1 MRRTEEKGR
10 KRGATGGHGRNW
22 WRMLAAVSLAGVLS
36 ACGGGG
42 GGGTAAG
49 TPETPAAV
57 AGIQLPTEVS
67 AIAADNGSVQMQGFG
82 ARIRALTAAAAA
94 LPAGSDY
101 ATVKT
106 AKYVDE
112 PTLKVFGII
121 ETILKAIAQT
131 NYADPANVGASEA
144 AAVPYKAIVAWEEDN
159 NGRAE
164 KQMQEWVLKSFMTTE
179 NNQEINVVHV
189 WINQPEE
196 LIKVEC
202 KIFQAPTQNA
212 DGTYLDY
219 GKWQISAGFVDDQ
232 GNSGGS
238 FYADADIDSN
248 GNTVLRMSDD
258 ESHSDNINGD
268 DIEMVVTTKAI
279 VHKDSSAGYGKAII
293 PDWGY
298 CRTENGDPSP
308 CAGQTLVTLPTDNIT
323 YAYNQSYLALQAPDG
338 SGTPVTVYKDRR
350 SPVEINYR
358 YGLFDAT
365 TGQNVEKT
373 RQFGFPV
380 RISVQGQTMH
390 GYYGAW
396 QGRHQLWA
404 GDNMTPPDGTSV
416 EKEVWGGEA
425 PASYTTKSY
434 QGTLTKRTLVSG
446 SLSQIQDIPVEIWL
460 SDNFDLR
467 YDSALENGTGGW
479 KKCTWERTGTTDQ
492 SGNPFWQ
499 ETCGEAID
507 LSSLAVDPNS
517 RKHVNIGGEICD
529 DYQNHSG
536 CSYPQFS
543 YDPNGYFVDSQNPG
557 SPYGEEQWKDGDRLW
572 VNINGSAYIVYN
584 GDFTGGKT
592 GWEEKVLQ
600 SFDQQSWTP
609 VFAEG
614 ADTVFHFPA
623 DREYYINNQGANFVV
638 RREGTQDQPSD
649 YVVKMEV
656 QNVVRPNNVA
666 TVLNGVSYFAYEWE
680 DPSSRPTYEFDA
692 DSMLVVYKTV
702 GSNDSTAVPGNP
714 LEKGSWGL
722 VAFTANDQKITNSD
736 GSPLQFN
743 WEYATQNNPWGAVT
757 YLVKESDG
765 QIQYLADPVALDPLT
780 LTTLGNAEVT
790 FSLRFDGWMHGL
802 PDMHWELVKNN
813 FVINDA
819 IKNKVANIPAG
830 TLVTSGSNNYFIKP
844 IETGVILPK
853 LDAAPPGAPV
863 LGLAN
868 DIDLEA
874 FNAPE
879 PANIGAIPTDV
890 VLKVVEGKVAL

>member
-1 MRRTEEKGR
+1 MRRMEEIDR
-10 KRGATGGHGRNW
+10 KRGATGGHGRRW
-22 WRMLAAVSLAGVLS
+22 WRLLAALSLVSVLS
-36 ACGGGG
+36 ACGGSGG
-42 GGGTAAG
+42 GSTPAG
-49 TPETPAAV
+49 TSETPAAV
-57 AGIQLPTEVS
+57 VAGIALPTEVS
-67 AIAADNGSVQMQGFG
+67 AISADNGSVQVQGFG
-82 ARIRALTAAAAA
+82 ARIRALAAAAA
-94 LPAGSDY
+94 ELPAGSDY

-106 AKYVDE
+106 IKYVDE

-131 NYADPANVGASEA
+131 NYADPANIGASEA
-144 AAVPYKAIVAWEEDN
+144 EAVPYKAIVAWEEDN

-164 KQMQEWVLKSFMTTE
+164 KQMQEWVLKSFMSTE

-202 KIFQAPTQNA
+202 KIVQAPSQNA

-219 GKWQISAGFVDDQ
+219 GKWQINAGFVDDQ
-232 GNSGGS
+232 GNLGGS
-238 FYADADIDSN
+238 FYADADIDGN

-258 ESHSDNINGD
+258 ESHSDNVNGE
-268 DIEMVVTTKAI
+268 DIEMVATTKAI
-279 VHKDSSAGYGKAII
+279 VRKDSSAGYGKAII

-308 CAGQTLVTLPTDNIT
+308 CAGQTLVTLPTDDIT
-323 YAYNQSYLALQAPDG
+323 YAYNQSFLALQAPDG
-338 SGTPVTVYKDRR
+338 SGTLVTVYKDR
-350 SPVEINYR
+350 SNPVEINYR
-358 YGLFDAT
+358 YGLYDAS
-365 TGQNVEKT
+365 TGQSVEKT

-380 RISVQGQTMH
+380 RITVQGQTMH

-425 PASYTTKSY
+425 AASYTTKSY
-434 QGTLTKRTLVSG
+434 QGTLTKRTLVPG
-446 SLSQIQDIPVEIWL
+446 NLSQIQDIPVEIWL

-467 YDSALENGTGGW
+467 YDSELGDNGAW
-479 KKCTWERTGTTDQ
+479 KKCTWDNANGQQTCSGTFDL
-492 SGNPFWQ
+492 GN
-499 ETCGEAID
+499 
-507 LSSLAVDPNS
+507 LAVDSSS
-517 RKHVNIGGEICD
+517 RKQVNIGGEICA
-529 DYQNHSG
+529 DYDNHTG
-536 CSYPQFS
+536 CTYPQFS
-543 YDPNGYFVDSQNPG
+543 YVNGSFIDSQNPG
-557 SPYGEEQWKDGDRLW
+557 IPFGPDQWKNGDRLW
-572 VNINGSAYIVYN
+572 VNVNGSTYIVYD

-592 GWEEKVLQ
+592 GWVEKALL
-600 SFDQQSWTP
+600 SFDQQRWTP
-609 VFAEG
+609 VFVEG
-614 ADTVFHFPA
+614 ADTIFAFPA

-638 RREGTQDQPSD
+638 RREGTQDLPSD

-680 DPSSRPTYEFDA
+680 DPASRSTYAFNPT
-692 DSMLVVYKTV
+692 SMLLEFQEV
-702 GSNDSTAVPGNP
+702 GSNDSNAVSGNP

-722 VAFTANDQKITNSD
+722 VAFNTNDQKITNND

-757 YLVKESDG
+757 YLINESDG
-765 QIQYLADPVALDPLT
+765 QIQYLADPVALDPLA
-780 LTTLGNAEVT
+780 LTTLGGDEVT

-830 TLVTSGSNNYFIKP
+830 TLVTSGSSSYFIKP

-853 LDAAPPGAPV
+853 LDAAPPDAPA
-863 LGLAN
+863 LGQAN

-879 PANIGAIPTDV
+879 PTAIGDLPTDV
-890 VLKVVEGKVAL
+890 VLKVVEGKTAR